1 MRITEEA
8 ITKEVLKLDK
18 INLYSDISTEVNY
31 RIRILKSITGKV
43 VSYLK
48 LRFNFFDLEE
58 EEKYK
63 IKEII
68 EEFYKKFDLVPSF
81 NIVTHSS
88 TKGRCDCFFR

>member
-43 VSYLK
+43 VS
-48 LRFNFFDLEE
+48 
-58 EEKYK
+58 
-63 IKEII
+63 
-68 EEFYKKFDLVPSF
+68 
-81 NIVTHSS
+81 
-88 TKGRCDCFFR
+88 